1 MSVNLKTNCKE
12 KSKNDQVNN
21 YYIYL
26 GAFVTSN

>member
-1 MSVNLKTNCKE
+1 MNDFYSNCKE
-12 KSKNDQVNN
+12 KSKNDQINN